1 MIFPD
6 VVVIWLAVVGGCAFI
21 FGANRVGT
29 MLAMPAVVRFV
40 LLPNFAPA
48 LDQVPVAPVVLLL
61 PVILVFGGIS
71 LLQAM
76 VRFGYGETAGGYVAG
91 NYLLRVFDF
100 IGRAI
105 FAIVCFPFRML
116 GRHVGRRV
124 QNREDR

>member
-1 MIFPD
+1 MMIFPD
-6 VVVIWLAVVGGCAFI
+6 AIVIWLAVAGGCAFI
-21 FGANRVGT
+21 FGAKRIGI
-29 MLAMPAVVRFV
+29 MLAMPAVIRFV

-48 LDQVPVAPVVLLL
+48 LDQIPVAPLLLLL

-71 LLQAM
+71 LLQSI

-105 FAIVCFPFRML
+105 FALLSFPFRL
-116 GRHVGRRV
+116 FRHRDRR
-124 QNREDR
+124 